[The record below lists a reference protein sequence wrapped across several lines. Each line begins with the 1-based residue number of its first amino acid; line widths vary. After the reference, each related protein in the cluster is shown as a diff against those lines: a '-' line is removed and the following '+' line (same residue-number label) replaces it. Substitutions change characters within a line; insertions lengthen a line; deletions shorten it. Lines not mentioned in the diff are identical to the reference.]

1 MPYPKCKVYSD
12 GSHYIAIPYIPQKP
26 RYKKRKK
33 LPPPQP
39 EMEVVEDEGP
49 TPFDKFEQMSLF
61 DESSADDAASEQ
73 KEELQAL
80 SVSSEEKVV
89 NEDMKF
95 PSRREIFERLYSEH
109 INEPKKRRKK
119 LLIEGMLPY
128 CADYEEA
135 KMYVENNLRRKRN
148 NLIARRVRMTR
159 KANLQSIQADF
170 NFFVTLTYSDELH
183 TEESFKAGVESCLR
197 NLCNRKGWKYVGVWE
212 RSPKKRRLHFHGIFY
227 IPEGTMPGKLFEK
240 NDYSFRAHKRQV
252 TVQNTYFNKRFGR
265 SDFAALPETELRFA
279 LAYLMKYLGKTNE
292 KIVYSRGTEQYFV
305 SDVMEEDVVC
315 RIGVGERKLLLYDDF
330 VCWDEGEYLGKVNR
344 ELIRRLCAK
353 QLLNRLKTKKVASY
367 RQNA

>member
-1 MPYPKCKVYSD
+1 MSYPKCKVYSD

-61 DESSADDAASEQ
+61 DVNSADAASSEK
-73 KEELQAL
+73 KEESRDM
-80 SVSSEEKVV
+80 SVSCAENNVRECK
-89 NEDMKF
+89 KP

-109 INEPKKRRKK
+109 MYEPKKRRKK

-135 KMYVENNLRRKRN
+135 KLYVEGNLRRKRN

-159 KANLQSIQADF
+159 KANLQSIQAVF

-183 TEESFKAGVESCLR
+183 TEESFKKGVKTCLR
-197 NLCNRKGWKYVGVWE
+197 NLCYRSGWKYIGVWE
-212 RSPKKRRLHFHGIFY
+212 RSPEDDRR
-227 IPEGTMPGKLFEK
+227 
-240 NDYSFRAHKRQV
+240 Q
-252 TVQNTYFNKRFGR
+252 
-265 SDFAALPETELRFA
+265 
-279 LAYLMKYLGKTNE
+279 
-292 KIVYSRGTEQYFV
+292 
-305 SDVMEEDVVC
+305 
-315 RIGVGERKLLLYDDF
+315 
-330 VCWDEGEYLGKVNR
+330 
-344 ELIRRLCAK
+344 RL
-353 QLLNRLKTKKVASY
+353 
-367 RQNA
+367 

>member
-12 GSHYIAIPYIPQKP
+12 GSHYIAITYIPQKP

-39 EMEVVEDEGP
+39 GMEVVENEGP

-61 DESSADDAASEQ
+61 DESPADDAVSEQ
-73 KEELQAL
+73 NEKSQDM
-80 SVSSEEKVV
+80 SVSCAENNV
-89 NEDMKF
+89 NECKKP

-135 KMYVENNLRRKRN
+135 KLYVENNLRRKRN

-183 TEESFKAGVESCLR
+183 TEESFKKGVKICLR
-197 NLCNRKGWKYVGVWE
+197 NLCYRSGWKYIGVWE
-212 RSPKKRRLHFHGIFY
+212 RSPEKKRLHFHGVFY
-227 IPEGTMPGKLFEK
+227 IPEGTMPGKMIDV
-240 NDYSFRAHKRQV
+240 NDYSFKSHRRRITH
-252 TVQNTYFNKRFGR
+252 QNTYFNERFGR
-265 SDFAALPETELRFA
+265 SDFEEISDNGVLNEAM
-279 LAYLMKYLGKTNE
+279 AYIMKYIE
-292 KIVYSRGTEQYFV
+292 KSGERIVYFGNLPQFFI
-305 SDVMEEDVVC
+305 SDVMENDILCPYGEDGLKF
-315 RIGVGERKLLLYDDF
+315 ILSDTFG
-330 VCWDEGEYLGKVNR
+330 CWDEGEYVGQVSR
-344 ELIRRLCAK
+344 ETIAK
-353 QLLNRLKTKKVASY
+353 LPKMN
-367 RQNA
+367 

>member
-39 EMEVVEDEGP
+39 EMEVLENEGP

-61 DESSADDAASEQ
+61 DESPAGNAVCEQ
-73 KEELQAL
+73 KEELRAP
-80 SVSSEEKVV
+80 SVPCEGKGVREAK
-89 NEDMKF
+89 KP

-128 CADYEEA
+128 CVDYEEA
-135 KMYVENNLRRKRN
+135 KLYVEGNLRRKRN

-183 TEESFKAGVESCLR
+183 TEESFKNGVKICLR
-197 NLCNRKGWKYVGVWE
+197 NLCYRCGWKYIGVWE
-212 RSPKKRRLHFHGIFY
+212 RSPEKKRLHFHGIFY
-227 IPEGTMPGKLFEK
+227 IPEGTMPGKMI
-240 NDYSFRAHKRQV
+240 DQ
-252 TVQNTYFNKRFGR
+252 
-265 SDFAALPETELRFA
+265 
-279 LAYLMKYLGKTNE
+279 
-292 KIVYSRGTEQYFV
+292 
-305 SDVMEEDVVC
+305 
-315 RIGVGERKLLLYDDF
+315 
-330 VCWDEGEYLGKVNR
+330 
-344 ELIRRLCAK
+344 RL
-353 QLLNRLKTKKVASY
+353 
-367 RQNA
+367 

>member
-33 LPPPQP
+33 IPPPQP
-39 EMEVVEDEGP
+39 EMEVLEDEGP
-49 TPFDKFEQMSLF
+49 TPFDKFKQMSLF

-73 KEELQAL
+73 KGELQDL
-80 SVSSEEKVV
+80 SVPCAENNVNGEK
-89 NEDMKF
+89 KP

-135 KMYVENNLRRKRN
+135 KLYIESNLRRKRN

-183 TEESFKAGVESCLR
+183 TEESFKKGVKICLR
-197 NLCNRKGWKYVGVWE
+197 NLCYRSGWKYMGVWE
-212 RSPKKRRLHFHGIFY
+212 RSPEKKRLHFHGIFY
-227 IPEGTMPGKLFEK
+227 IPEGTMPGRMIDV
-240 NDYSFRAHKRQV
+240 NDYNFKSKRQ
-252 TVQNTYFNKRFGR
+252 
-265 SDFAALPETELRFA
+265 
-279 LAYLMKYLGKTNE
+279 
-292 KIVYSRGTEQYFV
+292 
-305 SDVMEEDVVC
+305 
-315 RIGVGERKLLLYDDF
+315 
-330 VCWDEGEYLGKVNR
+330 
-344 ELIRRLCAK
+344 RRLG
-353 QLLNRLKTKKVASY
+353 RGYGVY
-367 RQNA
+367 HEVY